1 MEKRRRSQLYF
12 KLFWTYTAIALVIVS
27 VLTIY
32 FMYLSKRSV
41 LRQNQEEREHISA
54 NAAEYIRETEERVDY
69 LYQDLCRSSSELEDL
84 LSYFTLDPE
93 EYQQWSLDRYSASSA
108 LVYKGIYNFITEAFE
123 AYQELEKVELI
134 GYNDLRMT
142 ECYPDKIFYPGKSG
156 KGKINAFR
164 DGTYGEEGKL
174 VYVREIRNPNTM
186 AQEGCMVFTFEGKA
200 VFEKIRRNSEYTGL
214 FVNFQGQ
221 QPVFEENLQ
230 ADTKYDSVKKETVGE
245 YEVCTLLNQKAASR
259 LSVSAFFT
267 ILGVGVLVMILGI
280 LLIAHDVGRFTARV
294 DTILDTMNQVA
305 TGDLQARVDIRNRK
319 DELDMLADHFNNMCE
334 KLNLY
339 INKSYLAEIEK
350 KNAQMQALQ
359 SQINPHFLYNTLEAI
374 RMKAICNGDRE
385 VGKMLYSMVTLF
397 RSQLKETDIIT
408 LGQELDYCK
417 QYLELFEYRYKG
429 IFRSEVSCEPE
440 LLSVPIIKFVLQ
452 PVVENYFI
460 HGIDRGRED
469 NCVRIWAER
478 NQGSLTLFVR
488 DNGCGMTEAEI
499 AEKNRLL
506 RENPKDKDKKTS
518 IGLSNVNRRIK
529 AVYGEEYG
537 ISIEAA
543 KPQGL
548 LVKVTIKIEDKI
560 EEMEVHEES
569 HACGR

>member
-1 MEKRRRSQLYF
+1 MKWKKGGAVSYILSCF
-12 KLFWTYTAIALVIVS
+12 ATYTAIALVIVS

-69 LYQDLCRSSSELEDL
+69 LYQDLYRSSSELEDL

-93 EYQQWSLDRYSASSA
+93 EYQQSSCRYSASSA

-245 YEVCTLLNQKAASR
+245 YEVCTLQPKSSFPPVCIR
-259 LSVSAFFT
+259 FFYNF
-267 ILGVGVLVMILGI
+267 G
-280 LLIAHDVGRFTARV
+280 GRGSGN
-294 DTILDTMNQVA
+294 DTGNFA
-305 TGDLQARVDIRNRK
+305 
-319 DELDMLADHFNNMCE
+319 
-334 KLNLY
+334 
-339 INKSYLAEIEK
+339 
-350 KNAQMQALQ
+350 
-359 SQINPHFLYNTLEAI
+359 
-374 RMKAICNGDRE
+374 
-385 VGKMLYSMVTLF
+385 
-397 RSQLKETDIIT
+397 
-408 LGQELDYCK
+408 YC
-417 QYLELFEYRYKG
+417 
-429 IFRSEVSCEPE
+429 
-440 LLSVPIIKFVLQ
+440 
-452 PVVENYFI
+452 
-460 HGIDRGRED
+460 
-469 NCVRIWAER
+469 
-478 NQGSLTLFVR
+478 T
-488 DNGCGMTEAEI
+488 
-499 AEKNRLL
+499 
-506 RENPKDKDKKTS
+506 
-518 IGLSNVNRRIK
+518 
-529 AVYGEEYG
+529 
-537 ISIEAA
+537 
-543 KPQGL
+543 
-548 LVKVTIKIEDKI
+548 
-560 EEMEVHEES
+560 
-569 HACGR
+569 